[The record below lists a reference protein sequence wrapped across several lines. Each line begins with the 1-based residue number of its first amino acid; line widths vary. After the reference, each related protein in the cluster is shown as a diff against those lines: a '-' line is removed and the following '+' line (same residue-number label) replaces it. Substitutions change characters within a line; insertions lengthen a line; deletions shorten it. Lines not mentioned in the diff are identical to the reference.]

1 MKQRDDSKPLY
12 DRATFFDKIGF
23 FLFVINTTA
32 AVTALLVPGLCPE
45 MLFWVQLFTAS
56 GYVIDTIGTDGW
68 LWFTAEQSRRTDCIS
83 NGFGVNLSEKRS
95 EKYYD
100 NPFPPSLHRYAVN
113 IFESAFYSKSI
124 AGEMMLG
131 LLAKALIVISVFAFS
146 LGKLGKGDMSLLIAQ
161 TCFSTIFL
169 TDTIMAG
176 VFCRR
181 VTSIHDRLYTALV
194 TDGWSDA
201 SQYQAKILA
210 YAIEYEALKAFYKVR
225 LSSRIK
231 NKNEAALV
239 QKWKETLETLKAS
252 STQDATVSISPKG
265 DQ

>member
-45 MLFWVQLFTAS
+45 ILFWVQLFTAS

-83 NGFGVNLSEKRS
+83 NGFGVNLSERS
-95 EKYYD
+95 TEGYYD

-131 LLAKALIVISVFAFS
+131 LLVKALIVISVFAFS
-146 LGKLGKGDMSLLIAQ
+146 LGKLGKGDMSLLIA
-161 TCFSTIFL
+161 
-169 TDTIMAG
+169 
-176 VFCRR
+176 
-181 VTSIHDRLYTALV
+181 
-194 TDGWSDA
+194 
-201 SQYQAKILA
+201 
-210 YAIEYEALKAFYKVR
+210 
-225 LSSRIK
+225 
-231 NKNEAALV
+231 
-239 QKWKETLETLKAS
+239 
-252 STQDATVSISPKG
+252 
-265 DQ
+265 

>member
-225 LSSRIK
+225 LSNRIFTK
-231 NKNEAALV
+231 NKAALE
-239 QKWKETLETLKAS
+239 QKWKRKLR
-252 STQDATVSISPKG
+252 DP
-265 DQ
+265 